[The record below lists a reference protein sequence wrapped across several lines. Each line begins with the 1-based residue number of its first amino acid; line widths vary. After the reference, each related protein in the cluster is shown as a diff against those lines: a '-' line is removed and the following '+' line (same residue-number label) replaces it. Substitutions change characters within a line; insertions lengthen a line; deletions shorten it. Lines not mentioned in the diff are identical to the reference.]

1 MLLQFGSRV
10 NLSFFSC
17 IAIILTN
24 LIKPSQILFFKKIV
38 NDISILTDDASINL
52 SLSGSQTYNFEENS
66 KMLKASVK
74 YILSSERFS
83 DLLV

>member
-1 MLLQFGSRV
+1 M
-10 NLSFFSC
+10 
-17 IAIILTN
+17 
-24 LIKPSQILFFKKIV
+24 IV

-52 SLSGSQTYNFEENS
+52 SLSGSQTYNFEENI
-66 KMLKASVK
+66 KILKVSVK